1 MLYVTKYVNFLHTL
15 ARALKSVMRD
25 FNAVAAIPIIFRVY
39 LCVIRAESDY
49 KYVP

>member
-1 MLYVTKYVNFLHTL
+1 MTIYVNFLHTL
-15 ARALKSVMRD
+15 ARALKSVMRH
-25 FNAVAAIPIIFRVY
+25 FNAVVEIPIIFRAY